1 MNNIFPE
8 LLGNNAIKELCG
20 IDILSG
26 KHSHAYIIDGPAGS
40 GKHTAALQ
48 IAMAILCRNKAKND
62 FALPCGSCP
71 SCLKI
76 SAGYSTD
83 VQFVNR
89 GSNATFQVEAIR
101 NMLSS
106 VSYLPDDGDY
116 KVYIIEETEKM
127 TTQAQNSLLL
137 TLEEP
142 PAHVV
147 FILLT
152 SDSGAL
158 LDTIRSRAHIL
169 KTEMLTAPLILETL
183 FKKRSE
189 GIISERDDE
198 KLRTVASAS
207 SGSLGLAIDLCN
219 KTEASPILKYRDM
232 AEKLVDTLLFST
244 TADSVNFCRGL
255 DCKRAECE
263 HIFYFA
269 MCAVRDYIA
278 VKNGSNNTLFFTDHE
293 DAFSKAVK
301 ITVPRLL
308 NLYRLLENAQDD
320 ICRKNASI
328 STVFCTVAANARN
341 ENR

>member
-20 IDILSG
+20 KDIKSG
-26 KHSHAYIIDGPAGS
+26 KHSHAYIIDGPDGS
-40 GKHTAALQ
+40 GKHTAARQ
-48 IAMAILCRNKAKND
+48 IAMAILCHNKEKNSS
-62 FALPCGSCP
+62 LPCGVCSACA
-71 SCLKI
+71 KI

-89 GSNATFQVEAIR
+89 GQSATFQVETIR

-116 KVYIIEETEKM
+116 KIYIIEEAEKM

-142 PAHVV
+142 PSHVV

-158 LDTIRSRAHIL
+158 LETIRSRAHIL
-169 KTEMLTAPLILETL
+169 KTEMLSAPLILENL
-183 FKKRSE
+183 FKKRNE
-189 GIISERDDE
+189 GIINERDDK
-198 KLRTVASAS
+198 KLKIAASAA
-207 SGSLGLAIDLCN
+207 SGALGVAIDLCN
-219 KTEASPILKYRDM
+219 KTEASPILKYRDI
-232 AEKLVDTLLFST
+232 AESLVDTLIFSS
-244 TADSVNFCRGL
+244 TADSVNYCRTI

-263 HIFYFA
+263 HILFYA
-269 MCAVRDYIA
+269 MSAVRDYIA
-278 VKNGSNNTLFFTDHE
+278 VKNGSSVTLFFTDA
-293 DAFSKAVK
+293 DAAFEKAAK

-308 NLYRLLENAQDD
+308 NLYNLLEEAQDH

-328 STVFCTVAANARN
+328 STVFCTVAANAKK